1 MEFSYTIDDRIAGV
15 AADLIEV
22 DKKRVGQLNKLRFT
36 AQHEGRQKT
45 QFFNFDEGKK
55 FHYQE
60 EGEDV
65 NANEPVN
72 DANETLNAEE
82 TVNSEEPRWRKD
94 KSKENKRIALEN
106 LETLSQAL
114 EDENKLETLE
124 GKAETPSLNQKDQ
137 KQEVKE
143 AQDPSVAVKEGY
155 LHLKAI
161 AYISLIL
168 YIMYITIG
176 MGKVFVHN

>member
-22 DKKRVGQLNKLRFT
+22 DKKRVEQLNKLRFT

-45 QFFNFDEGKK
+45 QFFNFDEGKE

-65 NANEPVN
+65 NAPVNAKEDEPEDEPVN
-72 DANETLNAEE
+72 AK
-82 TVNSEEPRWRKD
+82 EPRWRKD
-94 KSKENKRIALEN
+94 NKRIALEN

-114 EDENKLETLE
+114 ETEYKLETLE
-124 GKAETPSLNQKDQ
+124 EGKAETHKDQ
-137 KQEVKE
+137 KQVKE
-143 AQDPSVAVKEGY
+143 AQDPSVIVTEGY

-168 YIMYITIG
+168 YIVYITIG
-176 MGKVFVHN
+176 MGKVVVHN